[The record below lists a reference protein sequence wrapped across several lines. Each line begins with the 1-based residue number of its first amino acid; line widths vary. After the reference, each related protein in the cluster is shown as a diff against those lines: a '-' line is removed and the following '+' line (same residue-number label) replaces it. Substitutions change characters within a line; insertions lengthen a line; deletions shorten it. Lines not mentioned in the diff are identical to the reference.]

1 MIKDYVIS
9 LLKSKEVLDNKAK
22 EVAYLLNK
30 TDKASFPI
38 FDHINHV
45 DIDPYQEVVKIGSAD
60 EHPIMGEY
68 MSASFTFPLSYLTMK
83 EEEILNEIKK

>member
-9 LLKSKEVLDNKAK
+9 LLKAKELLDEKAK
-22 EVAYLLNK
+22 EVAYLLNGIN
-30 TDKASFPI
+30 KASYPI

-45 DIDPYQEVVKIGSAD
+45 EIDPYQEVVKIGSAD

-68 MSASFTFPLSYLTMK
+68 MSASFAFPLSYLTMK
-83 EEEILNEIKK
+83 EDEILNEIKK

>member
-9 LLKSKEVLDNKAK
+9 LLKSKELLDNKAK
-22 EVAYLLNK
+22 EVAYLLNNAN
-30 TDKASFPI
+30 KASYPI

-68 MSASFTFPLSYLTMK
+68 MSASFTFPLSYLSMS
-83 EEEILNEIKK
+83 EEEILNVIKK

>member
-9 LLKSKEVLDNKAK
+9 LLKAKELLDEKAK
-22 EVAYLLNK
+22 EVAYLLNSAN
-30 TDKASFPI
+30 KASYPI

-45 DIDPYQEVVKIGSAD
+45 EIDPYQEVVKIGSAD

-83 EEEILNEIKK
+83 EDEILNEIKK